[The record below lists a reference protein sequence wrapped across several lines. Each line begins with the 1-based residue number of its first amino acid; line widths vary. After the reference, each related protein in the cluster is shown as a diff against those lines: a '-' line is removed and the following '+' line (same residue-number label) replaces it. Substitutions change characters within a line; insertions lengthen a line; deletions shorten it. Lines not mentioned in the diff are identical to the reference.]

1 MINWIIGHRVH
12 EKYSKIWIIII
23 TGRLKTLSKTW
34 YCQLFWMRNW
44 GAEMTTPCLN
54 DILLIIFTEKR
65 NGHRGLKV
73 VPKLPKTF
81 QNKKLFSLRSKTA
94 TEVYR
99 RAGTADLLI
108 LGKAGA
114 GLPSTCCWF
123 VMMMIM
129 IMGGGITTQHVANEM
144 IVKKWYCWKIKGFLN
159 PTLS

>member
-1 MINWIIGHRVH
+1 MINWIIGHRVL

-108 LGKAGA
+108 LGKADA

-123 VMMMIM
+123 VMMIM